1 MKKLISVFLA
11 VAMIFAVC
19 AMSVFATPISTNHK
33 GTNPHVNYLYYVDPL
48 YDINAEGTLEYEP
61 SNHSVDLRLYCQ
73 NIGYDSVSEYHLFA
87 QCAVNY
93 TDGTQ
98 DFFTISRRMF
108 IEPNELISYIFDTF
122 YLPANKT
129 IESFDAEFFIWY
141 ENDTLWEGQIYEPL
155 A

>member
-1 MKKLISVFLA
+1 MLQFNPSTRSLRIA
-11 VAMIFAVC
+11 VYCKNI
-19 AMSVFATPISTNHK
+19 
-33 GTNPHVNYLYYVDPL
+33 D
-48 YDINAEGTLEYEP
+48 YDDIA
-61 SNHSVDLRLYCQ
+61 
-73 NIGYDSVSEYHLFA
+73 EYHLFA

-93 TDGTQ
+93 SDGSQ
-98 DFFTISRRMF
+98 DFFTISNRMF
-108 IEPNELISYIFDTF
+108 LAPIEPVRYVFDTF

>member
-11 VAMIFAVC
+11 VAMIFTVC
-19 AMSVFATPISTNHK
+19 AMSVSAEAISTYDNE
-33 GTNPHVNYLYYVDPL
+33 YFYYTGK
-48 YDINAEGTLEYEP
+48 IKAEGTLEYFP
-61 SNHSVDLRLYCQ
+61 ATNSVKLYVYCT
-73 NIGYDSVSEYHLFA
+73 NNEYDSVSEFHLFA

-93 TDGTQ
+93 SDGSQ
-98 DFFTISRRMF
+98 DFFTISNRMF
-108 IEPNELISYIFDTF
+108 LAPIEPVRYVFDTF